1 VIQRKITNKLLTAL
15 SDSPVVLLHGAR
27 QTGKSTL
34 IESLTDGEYPA
45 RYLTFDD
52 PGILSAAKNNPVE
65 FLAAYD
71 ENLAI
76 DEVQR
81 VPEIFPAIKNIVDR
95 KRKPGRF
102 ILTGSSNVLLI
113 PKISESLA
121 GRIEIL
127 NLYPFSQNE
136 ITSSDHNFIDDI
148 FKKNYRLPQ
157 VSGRRYNLIKKI
169 TTGGFPEMLLR
180 KDKERQDAWFKSYIT
195 TILQRDVRDI
205 ANIEKLSE
213 LPNLLKLFAARAGTL
228 LNFAEFSR
236 SSAIPQT
243 TLKRYI
249 ALLEAIFMINL
260 LPAWSGNL
268 SKRLIKTP
276 KLYLSDTGL
285 LSHLTAFESEKLK
298 SDPLFWGRVLENF
311 VLLELIK
318 QASWSRFG
326 LSLFHFR
333 TSAGQEVDFVIER
346 KDGSLI
352 GIEVK
357 AAANISADTFR
368 HLNVF
373 AEETG
378 KKFLRGVVFY
388 TGSEP
393 IPFAKNMF
401 ALPIDTLCL

>member
-1 VIQRKITNKLLTAL
+1 MIQRKITNKLLSAL

-34 IESLTDGEYPA
+34 VKSLVHEEYPA
-45 RYLTFDD
+45 EYLTFDD
-52 PGILSAAKNNPVE
+52 PGILSAAQNNPIE
-65 FLAAYD
+65 FLSAY
-71 ENLAI
+71 EGSIAL

-81 VPEIFPAIKNIVDR
+81 VPGIFHAIKSLVDK
-95 KRKPGRF
+95 KRTPGKY

-121 GRIEIL
+121 GRMEIL

-136 ITSSDHNFIDDI
+136 ITGSDCNFIDDI
-148 FKKNYRLPQ
+148 FKKNYKLPKVPGKQ
-157 VSGRRYNLIKKI
+157 NELIKRVI
-169 TTGGFPEMLLR
+169 TGGYPEMLSR
-180 KDKERQDAWFKSYIT
+180 KNKERQDAWFKSYVT

-213 LPNLLKLFAARAGTL
+213 LPKLLKLFASRAGTL

-243 TLKRYI
+243 TLKRYT
-249 ALLEAIFMINL
+249 ALLEAIFMIYL

-285 LSHLTAFESEKLK
+285 LSHLTGFDSERQK
-298 SDPLFWGRVLENF
+298 SDTLLWGRVLENF
-311 VLLELIK
+311 VHMELIK
-318 QASWSRFG
+318 QASWSDYN

-333 TSAGQEVDFVIER
+333 TSGGQEVDFVIER
-346 KDGSLI
+346 SDGSLV

-357 AAANISADTFR
+357 ATSQVDNKMFNHMKA
-368 HLNVF
+368 F

-388 TGSEP
+388 TGEKA
-393 IPFAKNMF
+393 IPFAKNLF
-401 ALPIDTLCL
+401 ALPIDVLW